1 VGAALRSIRAGVR
14 AVVTTDIR
22 VRPVGPTMRD
32 GRVDALLADL
42 TRDEKLRLIR
52 GRPDPE
58 GRATGYLPGV
68 ERLDIPPLGLV
79 DGPLGV
85 RDREATAFPAT
96 ITLGA
101 AWDPDLAH
109 RVGRALAAET
119 RARGHDVLLAPGLN
133 IVRVPTG
140 GRNFEYLSE
149 DPRLTGAVGAAYVD
163 GVEAGG
169 VGATAKHFVANNQE
183 HRRDVV
189 DAVVSERALRE
200 VYLPGFR
207 AAVDAGASA
216 VMAAYNRVNGHYV
229 SEHRDLLDGVLR
241 EEWGFDGVVTSDWWG
256 THDAVAAAEGGLD
269 LEMPGASVVE
279 LFAPHSR
286 GLRAMLRLRLS
297 DRLDLD
303 PPLFWRPVDRL
314 FADDGQPDPYPF
326 DFFGDPLRRAI
337 DEGLVAEATLDR
349 KVRHVLG
356 LYDRLDMLD
365 GGRSAESRGTRDP
378 PPSVDWDANHDLARE
393 VARRGTVLLAN
404 DGVLP
409 LDGDESLAV
418 VGPNADEAKV
428 GGGGSSEVT
437 PTRTV
442 SPVEGLRGRANALG
456 VTFERGVK
464 RVANPSMFD
473 VPGSGLGR
481 RLRSGPDFEAAVAAA
496 ADADVA
502 VVVVQD
508 GATEG
513 EDRDSMALPGN
524 QDRLVRAVAEANPDT
539 VVVCRSSGPVE
550 LPWADDVAA
559 VVQTWYPGQADG
571 AALADVLYGA
581 DPGGRLPVTVGR
593 RFDDYPVAGD
603 ERRYPGVHEHVHYD
617 EGVFVGYRGFDR
629 DGVAPRY
636 PFGHGLSYADFEHDD
651 LAVERA
657 DGGGD
662 TDLEATALD
671 ATISVEN
678 RADRPGREVVQ
689 AYVEPPPAP
698 EGVDRPGR
706 ELAAFESIGLDGGER
721 RTVSLTVPRRA
732 LARYDSRAG
741 WTVDHGEYAVV
752 VGRSSR
758 DERARASVDVP

>member
-1 VGAALRSIRAGVR
+1 
-14 AVVTTDIR
+14 
-22 VRPVGPTMRD
+22 MRD
-32 GRVDALLADL
+32 GRIDALLAEL
-42 TRDEKLRLIR
+42 TRDEKLRLVR

-101 AWDPDLAH
+101 TWDPDLAH

-133 IVRVPTG
+133 VVRVPTG
-140 GRNFEYLSE
+140 GRTFEYLSE
-149 DPRLTGAVGAAYVD
+149 DPRLTSAVGAAYVG

-169 VGATAKHFVANNQE
+169 VAATAKHFVANNQE

-207 AAVDAGASA
+207 AAVEADVSA
-216 VMAAYNRVNGHYV
+216 VMAAYNRVNGHYM
-229 SEHRDLLDGVLR
+229 SEHRPLLEGVLR

-286 GLRAMLRLRLS
+286 VLRAMVRLRPS

-303 PPLFWRPVDRL
+303 PPLFWRPVQRL
-314 FADDGQPDPYPF
+314 FTDDGQPDPYPF
-326 DFFGDPLRRAI
+326 DLFGDPLRRAVA
-337 DEGLVAEATLDR
+337 DGLVAEATLDR

-356 LYDRLDMLD
+356 LYDRLGKL
-365 GGRSAESRGTRDP
+365 GGPRGERSRGAPRT
-378 PPSVDWDANHDLARE
+378 VDWEGHHDLARE

-404 DGVLP
+404 DGTLP
-409 LDGDESLAV
+409 LGGNESLAV

-442 SPVEGLRGRANALG
+442 SPVEGLRERASAPNVG
-456 VTFERGVK
+456 FERGVK
-464 RVANPSMFD
+464 PVANPSMFD
-473 VPGSGLGR
+473 VPGSGLRR
-481 RLRSGPDFEAAVAAA
+481 RLRSGPDFDAAVAAA
-496 ADADVA
+496 AAADVT

-513 EDRDSMALPGN
+513 EDRDSMALPGG
-524 QDRLVRAVAEANPDT
+524 QDRLVGAVAEANPRT

-550 LPWADDVAA
+550 MPWADDVAA

-593 RFDDYPVAGD
+593 RFEDYPVAGD
-603 ERRYPGVHEHVHYD
+603 ERRYPGEHEHVHYD

-629 DGVAPRY
+629 DGVAPRF
-636 PFGHGLSYADFEHDD
+636 PFGHGLSYADFEYDD
-651 LAVERA
+651 LAIEHIDT

-662 TDLEATALD
+662 DLDAPVLD
-671 ATISVEN
+671 ATVTVAN

-689 AYVEPPPAP
+689 AYVEPPAAPA
-698 EGVDRPGR
+698 GIDRPRR
-706 ELAAFESIGLDGGER
+706 ELAAFESVGLDGGER
-721 RTVSLTVPRRA
+721 RTVPLSVPKRA
-732 LARYDSRAG
+732 LARYDPRDG
-741 WTVDHGEYAVV
+741 WTVDAGEYAVV

-758 DERARASVDVP
+758 DGRVRASVELSK

>member
-1 VGAALRSIRAGVR
+1 M
-14 AVVTTDIR
+14 TDARI
-22 VRPVGPTMRD
+22 
-32 GRVDALLADL
+32 DALLADL
-42 TRDEKLRLIR
+42 TLDEKLRLIR

-68 ERLDIPPLGLV
+68 ERLDIPPLGLA

-96 ITLGA
+96 IALGA
-101 AWDPDLAH
+101 AWDPDLA
-109 RVGRALAAET
+109 RRAGRALAAET

-133 IVRVPTG
+133 VVRVPTC
-140 GRNFEYLSE
+140 GRTFEYLSE
-149 DPRLTGAVGAAYVD
+149 DPALTGAVGAAYVE

-169 VGATAKHFVANNQE
+169 VAATAKHFVANNQE

-207 AAVDAGASA
+207 AAVEADVSA
-216 VMAAYNRVNGHYV
+216 VMAAYNRVNGHYM
-229 SEHRDLLDGVLR
+229 SEHRRLLDGVLR

-286 GLRAMLRLRLS
+286 GLRAMLRLGLSERLG
-297 DRLDLD
+297 LD
-303 PPLFWRPVDRL
+303 PPLFWRPIDRWVT
-314 FADDGQPDPYPF
+314 DDGQPDPYPF
-326 DFFGDPLRRAI
+326 DRFGDPLREAVA
-337 DEGLVAEATLDR
+337 DGLVAEATLDR

-356 LYDRLDMLD
+356 LYDRLGKLD
-365 GGRSAESRGTRDP
+365 EPGESAP
-378 PPSVDWDANHDLARE
+378 AVDWDAHHALARE
-393 VARRGTVLLAN
+393 VARRGTVLLD

-409 LDGDESLAV
+409 LDETVSLAV

-442 SPVEGLRGRANALG
+442 SPVEGLRERAGAAS

-464 RVANPSMFD
+464 PVANPSMFD
-473 VPGSGLGR
+473 VPGSGLRR
-481 RLRSGPDFEAAVAAA
+481 RLRTGPDFDAAVDAAA
-496 ADADVA
+496 AADVA
-502 VVVVQD
+502 VVLVQD

-513 EDRDSMALPGN
+513 EDRDSMALPGG
-524 QDRLVRAVAEANPDT
+524 QDRLVRAVAEVNPRT

-550 LPWADDVAA
+550 LPWSDEVAA

-571 AALADVLYGA
+571 AALSDVLYGA

-593 RFDDYPVAGD
+593 RFADYPVAGD
-603 ERRYPGVHEHVHYD
+603 ERRYPGEHEHVHYD

-629 DGVAPRY
+629 DGVAPRF
-636 PFGHGLSYADFEHDD
+636 PFGHGLSYADFEYDD
-651 LAVERA
+651 LAVERNDTGGTD
-657 DGGGD
+657 DGLD
-662 TDLEATALD
+662 APVLD
-671 ATISVEN
+671 ATVTVAN

-689 AYVEPPPAP
+689 AYLEPPAAPA
-698 EGVDRPGR
+698 GIDRPRR
-706 ELAAFESIGLDGGER
+706 ELAAFDSVELDGGER
-721 RTVSLTVPRRA
+721 RTVSLSIPRRA
-732 LARYDSRAG
+732 LARYDPRDG
-741 WTVDHGEYAVV
+741 WTVDAGEYAVV

-758 DERARASVDVP
+758 DGRARATVDVR

>member
-1 VGAALRSIRAGVR
+1 MS
-14 AVVTTDIR
+14 
-22 VRPVGPTMRD
+22 D
-32 GRVDALLADL
+32 GRVDALLSAL
-42 TRDEKLRLIR
+42 TLDEKLRLVR
-52 GRPDPE
+52 GRADPE
-58 GRATGYLPGV
+58 GHATGYVPGV

-79 DGPLGV
+79 DGPLGI
-85 RDREATAFPAT
+85 RDRQATAFPAT
-96 ITLGA
+96 IALGA
-101 AWDPDLAH
+101 AWDPDLA
-109 RVGRALAAET
+109 RRLGRALAAET

-149 DPRLTGAVGAAYVD
+149 DPLLTAEAAAAYVD
-163 GVEAGG
+163 GVETGG

-183 HRRDVV
+183 RRRDTV

-200 VYLPGFR
+200 IYLPGFR

-216 VMAAYNRVNGHYV
+216 VMAAYNRVNGHYM
-229 SEHRDLLDGVLR
+229 SEHQQLLDGVLR
-241 EEWGFDGVVTSDWWG
+241 EEWGFGGVVMSDWWG
-256 THDAVAAAEGGLD
+256 THDAVAAADGGLD
-269 LEMPGASVVE
+269 LEMPGASPLE
-279 LFAPHSR
+279 LFAPNSR

-297 DRLDLD
+297 ERLDLD
-303 PPLFWRPVDRL
+303 PPLVWRLADRVT
-314 FADDGQPDPYPF
+314 DDGQPDPYPF

-337 DEGLVAEATLDR
+337 ADGLVAEATLDS
-349 KVRHVLG
+349 KVRRVLG
-356 LYDRLDMLD
+356 LYDRLGTLD
-365 GGRSAESRGTRDP
+365 GSRSDSAGDTAPTVDRD
-378 PPSVDWDANHDLARE
+378 AHHDLARV

-409 LDGDESLAV
+409 LEDGDTLAV

-442 SPVEGLRGRANALG
+442 SPVEGLRGRTSAPG
-456 VTFERGVK
+456 VTFERGVE

-473 VPGSGLGR
+473 LPGSGLRR
-481 RLRSGPDFEAAVAAA
+481 RLGRGPDFDAAVEAA

-513 EDRDSMALPGN
+513 EDRDSMALPGK
-524 QDRLVRAVAEANPDT
+524 QDRLVRAVTEANPDT

-550 LPWADDVAA
+550 LPWADDAAA

-603 ERRYPGVHEHVHYD
+603 ERRYPGEHEHVHYG

-629 DGVAPRY
+629 DGVAPRF
-636 PFGHGLSYADFEHDD
+636 PFGHGLSYAAFDYAD
-651 LAVERA
+651 LAVEA
-657 DGGGD
+657 TGIDG
-662 TDLEATALD
+662 TADLEATALD
-671 ATISVEN
+671 VAVTVEN
-678 RADRPGREVVQ
+678 RADRPGREVLQ
-689 AYVEPPPAP
+689 AYVGPPAAP
-698 EGVDRPGR
+698 AGVDRPER
-706 ELAAFESIGLDGGER
+706 ELAAFESVALDGGER
-721 RTVSLTVPRRA
+721 RAVSLSVPQRA
-732 LARYDSRAG
+732 LARYDPRDG
-741 WTVDHGEYAVV
+741 WTVDAGEYAVV
-752 VGRSSR
+752 VGRSAR
-758 DERARASVDVP
+758 DERARVSVELS

>member
-1 VGAALRSIRAGVR
+1 M
-14 AVVTTDIR
+14 TDARI
-22 VRPVGPTMRD
+22 
-32 GRVDALLADL
+32 DALVSDL
-42 TRDEKLRLIR
+42 TLDEKLRLVR
-52 GRPDPE
+52 GRADPE

-68 ERLDIPPLGLV
+68 ERLDVPPLRLV

-96 ITLGA
+96 VALGA
-101 AWDPDLAH
+101 AWDPDLA
-109 RVGRALAAET
+109 RRLGRALADET
-119 RARGHDVLLAPGLN
+119 RTRGHDVLLAPGLN
-133 IVRVPTG
+133 LVRVPTG

-149 DPRLTGAVGAAYVD
+149 DPELTSALGAAYVD
-163 GVEAGG
+163 GVETGG

-183 HRRDVV
+183 HRRDTV

-200 VYLPGFR
+200 IYLPGFR

-216 VMAAYNRVNGHYV
+216 VMAAYNRVNGHYM
-229 SEHRDLLDGVLR
+229 SEHRDLLEGVLR
-241 EEWGFDGVVTSDWWG
+241 DEWDFDGAVMSDWWG

-279 LFAPHSR
+279 LFAPRSR
-286 GLRAMLRLRLS
+286 ALRAMLRLRPS
-297 DRLDLD
+297 DRLGID
-303 PPLFWRPVDRL
+303 PPLVSRLVDR

-326 DFFGDPLRRAI
+326 DFFGEPLKRAVA
-337 DEGLVAEATLDR
+337 DGLVAEATIDR
-349 KVRHVLG
+349 KVRRVLG
-356 LYDRLDMLD
+356 LYDRFGMLD
-365 GGRSAESRGTRDP
+365 GGRSPGAEGVGGARGPGDSP
-378 PPSVDWDANHDLARE
+378 SSVDWDDHHDLARE
-393 VARRGTVLLAN
+393 VARRGTVLLAD

-442 SPVEGLRGRANALG
+442 SPVEGLRSRAPRVA
-456 VTFERGVK
+456 FERGVK
-464 RVANPSMFD
+464 PVANPSMFD
-473 VPGSGLGR
+473 VPGSGLRR
-481 RLRSGPDFEAAVAAA
+481 RLRTGPDFEAAVEAAA
-496 ADADVA
+496 AADVA

-524 QDRLVRAVAEANPDT
+524 QDRLVRAVAEANPRT
-539 VVVCRSSGPVE
+539 VVLCRSSGPVE
-550 LPWADDVAA
+550 MPWADDVAA

-581 DPGGRLPVTVGR
+581 DPGGRLPMTVGR

-603 ERRYPGVHEHVHYD
+603 ERRYPGVDEHVHYD

-629 DGVAPRY
+629 DGVAPRF
-636 PFGHGLSYADFEHDD
+636 PFGHGLSYADFGYDD
-651 LAVERA
+651 LAVERVRT
-657 DGGGD
+657 GGAVD
-662 TDLEATALD
+662 DLDAPGLDAPGLD
-671 ATISVEN
+671 ATVTVEN

-689 AYVEPPPAP
+689 AYVEPPAAPA
-698 EGVDRPGR
+698 GVARPRR
-706 ELAAFESIGLDGGER
+706 ELAGFESIALDGGER
-721 RTVSLTVPRRA
+721 RTVSLSVPRRA
-732 LARYDSRAG
+732 LARYDRRDG
-741 WTVDHGEYAVV
+741 WTVDAGEYGVV

-758 DERARASVDVP
+758 EERVRATVDLS

>member
-1 VGAALRSIRAGVR
+1 M
-14 AVVTTDIR
+14 TDARI
-22 VRPVGPTMRD
+22 
-32 GRVDALLADL
+32 DALLSEL
-42 TRDEKLRLIR
+42 TLDEKLRLVR
-52 GRPDPE
+52 GRADPE
-58 GRATGYLPGV
+58 GRATGYLPGI
-68 ERLDIPPLGLV
+68 ERLDIPPLRLV

-96 ITLGA
+96 VALGA
-101 AWDPDLAH
+101 AWDPDLA
-109 RVGRALAAET
+109 RRLGQALAAET

-149 DPRLTGAVGAAYVD
+149 DPALTSALGAAYVD
-163 GVEAGG
+163 GVETGG

-183 HRRDVV
+183 HRRDTV

-200 VYLPGFR
+200 IYLPGFR
-207 AAVDAGASA
+207 AAVDADASA
-216 VMAAYNRVNGHYV
+216 VMAAYNRVNGHYM
-229 SEHRDLLDGVLR
+229 SEHRELLDGVLR

-269 LEMPGASVVE
+269 LEMPGASVAE

-297 DRLDLD
+297 ERLDLD
-303 PPLFWRPVDRL
+303 PPLLWRLVDRV
-314 FADDGQPDPYPF
+314 ADDGQPDPYPF

-349 KVRHVLG
+349 KVRRVLG
-356 LYDRLDMLD
+356 LYDRFGKLD
-365 GGRSAESRGTRDP
+365 GGRSSGSARSGGSGDTA
-378 PPSVDWDANHDLARE
+378 PSVDWDAHHDLARE
-393 VARRGTVLLAN
+393 VARRGTVLLAD

-409 LDGDESLAV
+409 LEEGDSLAV

-437 PTRTV
+437 PTRTA
-442 SPVEGLRGRANALG
+442 SPVEGLRERASG
-456 VTFERGVK
+456 SRVTFERGVK

-473 VPGSGLGR
+473 VPGSGLRR
-481 RLRSGPDFEAAVAAA
+481 RLRTGPEFDAAVEAAA
-496 ADADVA
+496 AADVA

-513 EDRDSMALPGN
+513 EDRDSMALPGS
-524 QDRLVRAVAEANPDT
+524 QDRLVRAVAAANPDT

-550 LPWADDVAA
+550 MPWAEDVAA

-603 ERRYPGVHEHVHYD
+603 ERRYPGVDEHVHYD

-629 DGVAPRY
+629 DGVAPRF
-636 PFGHGLSYADFEHDD
+636 PFGHGLSYADFEYDD

-657 DGGGD
+657 DGGETG
-662 TDLEATALD
+662 ALD
-671 ATISVEN
+671 ATSLGAPTLDATVTVAN

-689 AYVEPPPAP
+689 AYVEPPAAP
-698 EGVDRPGR
+698 EGVARPER
-706 ELAAFESIGLDGGER
+706 ELAAFESVAIDGGER

-741 WTVDHGEYAVV
+741 WTVDPGEYGVV

-758 DERARASVDVP
+758 DERARGTVVVD